1 MTNTNS
7 AAIAQAIVSVISNT
21 EYANDFW
28 QGLTFGFG
36 VMLFCFALS
45 MVRSITGDNTE
56 DL

>member
-7 AAIAQAIVSVISNT
+7 AAIAQAIVSVISNPD
-21 EYANDFW
+21 YASDFW
-28 QGLTFGFG
+28 QGLAFGFS

-45 MVRSITGDNTE
+45 MLRSITGDNTE